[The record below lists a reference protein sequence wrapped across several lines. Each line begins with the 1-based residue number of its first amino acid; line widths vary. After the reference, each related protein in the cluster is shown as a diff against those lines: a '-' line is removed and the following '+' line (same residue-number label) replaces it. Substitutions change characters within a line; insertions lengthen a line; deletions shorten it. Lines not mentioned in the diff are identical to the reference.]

1 MSSTATTTAPSVRS
15 RHKGLPIN
23 PGYLFVA
30 PAVILIFLLAV
41 YPTLRVIVLSLVVD
55 NRRTGE
61 TVWVGFQNYATVL
74 KDPVFRKALGQTVR
88 FSFFSSL
95 GHIAFGFLLALLMNA
110 GLNRKFLG
118 VTRALIL
125 LPWALSPI
133 VVAIIAQLWAYPP
146 VSPVQKTLELFGFTG
161 EFAPLARPETAL
173 WALTLINIWQY
184 TPFYMLMTLAGL
196 QSMDPELHAAAKVDG
211 ANVIQ
216 RIRYVTIPHIREML
230 LTLSLFDLVTT
241 AAYFDL
247 IWVTTQ
253 GGPVR
258 STEVLAT
265 YTYRRAF
272 SNMDWNQAAAVG
284 LILLVLCIAIA
295 AAVVALMDNE

>member
-1 MSSTATTTAPSVRS
+1 
-15 RHKGLPIN
+15 
-23 PGYLFVA
+23 
-30 PAVILIFLLAV
+30 
-41 YPTLRVIVLSLVVD
+41 
-55 NRRTGE
+55 
-61 TVWVGFQNYATVL
+61 
-74 KDPVFRKALGQTVR
+74 
-88 FSFFSSL
+88 
-95 GHIAFGFLLALLMNA
+95 
-110 GLNRKFLG
+110 
-118 VTRALIL
+118 
-125 LPWALSPI
+125 
-133 VVAIIAQLWAYPP
+133 
-146 VSPVQKTLELFGFTG
+146 
-161 EFAPLARPETAL
+161 
-173 WALTLINIWQY
+173 
-184 TPFYMLMTLAGL
+184 
-196 QSMDPELHAAAKVDG
+196 
-211 ANVIQ
+211 VIQ